1 MMETKFL
8 PSRLMGEVRL
18 PSSKSVAHRA
28 LITAALAGSST
39 VRNVDL
45 SNDITETAN
54 ALSALCAD
62 IGYDPE
68 SRIFTT
74 GEPLTDICKKNRASD
89 VIEVDCGESAST
101 LRFMIPIAAALGR
114 SVIFK
119 GHGRLP
125 KRTTEP
131 YVKALSELGV
141 EMSYPENGDF
151 LPLRVSG
158 KMCPGEARI
167 RGDVSSQFVTG
178 MIYAFVITGEKG
190 LLTLTTPLESK
201 PYVDMTTDILTEN
214 GAVIEAPSGLS
225 LPEYRIGRGK
235 LRPFDMTVEGD
246 CSQAAFFAV
255 GAAVNGH
262 VTMTGINMDTTQGDF
277 ELFHILER
285 FGANVEYG
293 KDSVTVSQGILNA
306 TDIDA
311 ADIPD
316 LVPALAVLAGYAHGD
331 TKIYNA
337 ERLRLKESD
346 RIKSTIDMLNA
357 IGVSARETEDGMII
371 TGGKPVNGGFVNA
384 QGDHRIAMSAAAA
397 SAGVRNSVTVDDMS
411 CIAKSYPN
419 FLDDFASFGGQFRV
433 TEK

>member
-1 MMETKFL
+1 
-8 PSRLMGEVRL
+8 
-18 PSSKSVAHRA
+18 
-28 LITAALAGSST
+28 
-39 VRNVDL
+39 
-45 SNDITETAN
+45 
-54 ALSALCAD
+54 
-62 IGYDPE
+62 
-68 SRIFTT
+68 
-74 GEPLTDICKKNRASD
+74 
-89 VIEVDCGESAST
+89 
-101 LRFMIPIAAALGR
+101 MIPIAAALGR

-131 YVKALSELGV
+131 YVKTLSELGV

-214 GAVIEAPSGLS
+214 GAVIEAPSGLP

-411 CIAKSYPN
+411 CIAKSYPS
-419 FLDDFASFGGQFRV
+419 FLDDFASFGGQFIV

>member
-8 PSRLMGEVRL
+8 PSRLAGEGRL

-28 LITAALAGSST
+28 LITAALAGNSV

-45 SNDITETAN
+45 SNDITATAT
-54 ALSALCAD
+54 ALAALGAD

-68 SRIFTT
+68 KRVFTT
-74 GEPLTDICKKNRASD
+74 GESLIDICKKSSASD
-89 VIEVDCGESAST
+89 FIEVDCGESAST

-114 SVIFK
+114 DVIFK

-131 YVKALSELGV
+131 YVKALNELGV
-141 EMSYPENGDF
+141 EMSYPEGGDF

-158 KMCPGEARI
+158 KMRPGEARI

-190 LLTLTTPLESK
+190 LLNLTTPLESK
-201 PYVDMTTDILTEN
+201 PYVDMTTDILTKN
-214 GAVIEAPSGLS
+214 GAVIEVPSGLP
-225 LPEYRIGRGK
+225 LPEYRIGYGK

-262 VTMTGINMDTTQGDF
+262 VMMTGINMDTTQGDF
-277 ELFHILER
+277 GLFHILER
-285 FGANVEYG
+285 FGADVEYG

-316 LVPALAVLAGYAHGD
+316 LVPALAVLAGYAYGE

-411 CIAKSYPN
+411 CTAKSYPR
-419 FLDDFASFGGQFRV
+419 FLDDFASLGGQFEV
-433 TEK
+433 IEK